1 MSSLM
6 MIFMQTPGILE
17 RQIFRPGA
25 GNAPAAATCIL
36 NTCIVSSIIEHA
48 YIYICI
54 CFRQICMLVLL
65 PFCQV
70 LIMILICRRC
80 NA

>member
-48 YIYICI
+48 YIFM
-54 CFRQICMLVLL
+54 CFRQICILDLL
-65 PFCQV
+65 PLC
-70 LIMILICRRC
+70 LKC
-80 NA
+80 

>member
-48 YIYICI
+48 YIYTYM
-54 CFRQICMLVLL
+54 FPSDLYFGSSSTLSSVDNGYDLSPL
-65 PFCQV
+65 
-70 LIMILICRRC
+70 
-80 NA
+80 